1 MKRILKL
8 PTTLGLGF
16 DPTAI
21 EPESGFKPIVE
32 GQGGS
37 IPSLAFSVMDGAE
50 RPPIRADLYENDFLQ
65 RRQDILDQL
74 VVNQLTH
81 VRLFF
86 WKLAYIFLHTLCKKT
101 LKVVHELGNQFKKK
115 NFGKG
120 PMSIHNF

>member
-1 MKRILKL
+1 MKL

-37 IPSLAFSVMDGAE
+37 IPTLAFSVMDGAE
-50 RPPIRADLYENDFLQ
+50 RPPIRADLYENDFVQ

-81 VRLFF
+81 VRPFF
-86 WKLAYIFLHTLCKKT
+86 SFF
-101 LKVVHELGNQFKKK
+101 EN
-115 NFGKG
+115 
-120 PMSIHNF
+120 